1 MLCNLP
7 CRIVLIAMNTVSLIV
22 GLALLIL
29 GALMVW
35 GQSVIQ
41 SLLNNFVTNLIHQYI
56 KGSDGGQINELV
68 TRILT
73 STSPVGLAV
82 FILGAVCTGISIFGY
97 CGACCNMKILLYIYA
112 ILVGALALAFLV
124 TFSVYFSRKDEI
136 GNKAVEMFETSVKNY
151 QSMEANTLDSL
162 VVGLIS
168 PPLQCCGVDGGSDFK
183 NSPNFWKNDTY
194 GGQTY
199 TNIEYPVP
207 CCKMNKNYAISDST
221 CPGQFNDNNSYYKNG
236 CRGPL
241 KEFFLKYMD
250 YVAYGLI
257 GAFVL
262 LLLVVLFTFLTI
274 CIDVI

>member
-35 GQSVIQ
+35 GQTVIQ
-41 SLLNNFVTNLIHQYI
+41 SLLNNFITNLISQYM
-56 KGSDGGQINELV
+56 KGSDTGQINELV

-82 FILGAVCTGISIFGY
+82 FILGCVCAGISLFGY

-112 ILVGALALAFLV
+112 MLVGVLALAFLV

-136 GNKAVEMFETSVKNY
+136 GSKVIDLFQMSVNGY

-168 PPLQCCGVDGGSDFK
+168 PPLQCCGVNGGDDFK
-183 NSPNFWKNDTY
+183 SSPNFKRTDTY
-194 GGQTY
+194 GGKSY
-199 TNIEYPVP
+199 SNIEYPVP
-207 CCKMNKNYAISDST
+207 CCKMNANYAITDST
-221 CPGQFNDNNSYYKNG
+221 CPNTFTDANSNAKQG
-236 CRGPL
+236 CKEPL
-241 KEFFLKYMD
+241 KALFLQYMD

-257 GAFVL
+257 GAFVV
-262 LLLVVLFTFLTI
+262 LLLVVLFTLLTI
-274 CIDVI
+274 CIDVV